1 MGANT
6 MKNYRV
12 EWMHNGQWRMAE
24 NDAETFSTREA
35 AERHLKT
42 LKKKYPK
49 LETRIVDLKAVA

>member
-1 MGANT
+1 